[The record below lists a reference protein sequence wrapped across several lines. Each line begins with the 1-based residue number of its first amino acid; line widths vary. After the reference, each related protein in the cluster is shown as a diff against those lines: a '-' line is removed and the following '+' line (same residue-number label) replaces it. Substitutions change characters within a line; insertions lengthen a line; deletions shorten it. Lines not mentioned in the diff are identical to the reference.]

1 MSEKYISPA
10 EREYIAKAWR
20 NYASVA
26 EIATHLGKSRKTIYA
41 ELRRGQDG
49 EKRDR
54 NQRPVYDPELAQ
66 RRFQANLRRRGKPQ
80 QAGT

>member
-49 EKRDR
+49 EKLDR

-66 RRFQANLRRRGKPQ
+66 RRFLRRRGKPQ

>member
-41 ELRRGQDG
+41 ELRRGCLLYTSPSP
-49 EKRDR
+49 RD
-54 NQRPVYDPELAQ
+54 
-66 RRFQANLRRRGKPQ
+66 
-80 QAGT
+80 

>member
-49 EKRDR
+49 EKLDR
-54 NQRPVYDPELAQ
+54 NQRPAYDPELAVC
-66 RRFQANLRRRGKPQ
+66 LRRPDGTEQGKPQ

>member
-41 ELRRGQDG
+41 E
-49 EKRDR
+49 
-54 NQRPVYDPELAQ
+54 
-66 RRFQANLRRRGKPQ
+66 
-80 QAGT
+80 

>member
-49 EKRDR
+49 EKLGR
-54 NQRPVYDPELAQ
+54 NQRPAYDPELAQ
-66 RRFQANLRRRGKPQ
+66 RRFQANLRRRGKHQ

>member
-26 EIATHLGKSRKTIYA
+26 EIATHLGNPEKRSTQNYGEPA
-41 ELRRGQDG
+41 DG
-49 EKRDR
+49 EKLDR
-54 NQRPVYDPELAQ
+54 NQRPAHDPELAQ
-66 RRFQANLRRRGKPQ
+66 RCFQANLRRRGKPRA
-80 QAGT
+80 AGT